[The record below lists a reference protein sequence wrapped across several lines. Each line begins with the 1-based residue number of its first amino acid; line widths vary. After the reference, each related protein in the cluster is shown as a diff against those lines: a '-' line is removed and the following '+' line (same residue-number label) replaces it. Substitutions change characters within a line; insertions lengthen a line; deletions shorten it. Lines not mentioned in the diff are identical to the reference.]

1 MDSKK
6 KLIIIISLLVV
17 CLIAGFF
24 VYQSKQGDI
33 RSTTLITAFTEMP
46 QTLNPIFDQNSTG
59 LILGNVVFDGITNRS
74 GIRKD
79 DFRFGIA
86 NDILQDET
94 NPKLYTI
101 EVNTDLKWHDYTEE
115 NKHTVSAKDVRFT
128 YECIMEKENNSP
140 LRARISK
147 LIDRLEVESDSEIK
161 IYFKEA
167 ISPNKVAWLLPF
179 KIIPRTYFGKAMS
192 TNLRTDAVAQEFGK
206 MPIGSGKYN
215 VDEWKGGT
223 ILLKEFA
230 LNVEA
235 VDGEEKKA
243 VIKGK
248 KVERIQA
255 TLVQDVQKQA
265 KMLIDGTIDL
275 VLDSDPDLHKMLD
288 EKGLKKEKYVPLHF
302 YALAFN
308 TTKEP
313 FDDKMIRRA
322 ISMSIDKEE
331 ITKVVVSDNAQAYVN
346 YGPFPHNDDKRYKKF
361 KRYLKHDVSK
371 ARKILD
377 DFGAF
382 TATMIYP
389 EEEAGR
395 MQRVAAQI
403 TKMLSDV
410 GITINSKALGL
421 AYKTQ
426 LQQKNYELA
435 LVKHSGFS
443 DGYNI
448 AGLYTSNN
456 PQNITGLKLPKLD
469 KVLDR
474 WQNTAFWAERLPLAK
489 IVHKEI
495 LNQSPYVFLF
505 SLPTSAYFT
514 PRLTSV
520 TINDPHALLS
530 SVHSWRFAK

>member
-6 KLIIIISLLVV
+6 KLIIIVSALVV

-24 VYQSKQGDI
+24 VYKSKQGDI
-33 RSTTLITAFTEMP
+33 RYTTLITAFTEMP
-46 QTLNPIFDQNSTG
+46 QTLNPVFDQNSTG
-59 LILGNVVFDGITNRS
+59 LILVNAVFDGITNRS

-86 NDILQDET
+86 NDLAQDEN

-101 EVNTDLKWHDYTEE
+101 EINTDLKWHDYTEE

-140 LRARISK
+140 LRARMSK

-167 ISPNKVAWLLPF
+167 ISPNKVGWLLPF

-192 TNLRTDAVAQEFGK
+192 TNLRTDTVAQDFAK
-206 MPIGSGKYN
+206 MPIGSGRYKME
-215 VDEWKGGT
+215 EWKGGT
-223 ILLKEFA
+223 ILLSSFA
-230 LNVEA
+230 KVAVEIE
-235 VDGEEKKA
+235 GEE
-243 VIKGK
+243 VTVVKGK

-255 TLVQDVQKQA
+255 TLVQDVQKQS

-275 VLDSDPDLHKMLD
+275 VFDSDPDLHKMLD
-288 EKGLKKEKYVPLHF
+288 EKGLKHENYVPLHF

-322 ISMSIDKEE
+322 VSMSIDKGEV
-331 ITKVVVSDNAQAYVN
+331 TKQLIPENHQGYVN
-346 YGPFPHNDDKRYKKF
+346 YGPFPHNDDKRYKQF
-361 KRYLKHDVSK
+361 KRYLKHDVNK

-377 DFGAF
+377 DFGSF
-382 TATMIYP
+382 TATLIYP

-395 MQRVAAQI
+395 MQRVAAKI
-403 TKMLSDV
+403 TQMASDV
-410 GITINSKALGL
+410 GIKINSKAIGL

-448 AGLYTSNN
+448 ASLYTSNN
-456 PQNITGLKLPKLD
+456 PQNITGLALPKLD
-469 KVLDR
+469 KVLDK
-474 WQNTAFWAERLPLAK
+474 WQNTAFWDERLPLAK
-489 IVHKEI
+489 IVHKQI
-495 LNQSPYVFLF
+495 LNHSPYVYLF
-505 SLPTSAYFT
+505 SLPTSAYYT
-514 PRLTSV
+514 PRLTNV
-520 TINDPHALLS
+520 KITDPAALLS
-530 SVHSWRFAK
+530 SVHTWRFAE